1 VRRSLWVFLG
11 SLLWASWVV
20 PVYLRVPYAFF
31 NKVFLTYKK
40 KKKKKNN
47 EGDSGTTHFTQQA
60 DGNLKNPF

>member
-40 KKKKKNN
+40 KKKKKTMKVTVGLPTLPNKLMV
-47 EGDSGTTHFTQQA
+47 T
-60 DGNLKNPF
+60 